1 MSDAAD
7 SKPEGAE
14 SSQPASSQPVPSP
27 DDIPFRDPE
36 QADVEL
42 KISKDIERMP
52 EEVRDRFKA
61 IKVLTDKLHELD
73 EEEDRAYR
81 AIERKYELL
90 YQKVYEKRAA
100 ILKGSAMPDP
110 ETIEK
115 FEEAKSKLVDEEYE
129 KLEVPICDVKDIQNT
144 QKGVSGFWVRAMEA
158 HQALSQEISQK
169 DRPILN
175 YLEDIKLE
183 LHEEGFGFT
192 LRFIFENN

>member
-61 IKVLTDKLHELD
+61 LKVLTDKLHELD

-158 HQALSQEISQK
+158 HQALS
-169 DRPILN
+169 
-175 YLEDIKLE
+175 
-183 LHEEGFGFT
+183 
-192 LRFIFENN
+192 